1 MRLSAG
7 YGKKATQP
15 CAFDWCREPSSL
27 ARPVTRCFSSS
38 VAGANSGYRFP
49 ARQTRQLAADAGAQE
64 YLPEGESPAG
74 SRCISSRTE
83 LILSVTKSAVGLQEP
98 MATARRMGMMIN
110 KAALRF
116 IDRYSP
122 NAPGAPAML
131 DREVRSGGFWI
142 SRAMCRGS
150 R

>member
-1 MRLSAG
+1 MRKVCLCCTYLTDGGAG
-7 YGKKATQP
+7 
-15 CAFDWCREPSSL
+15 L
-27 ARPVTRCFSSS
+27 
-38 VAGANSGYRFP
+38 FP
-49 ARQTRQLAADAGAQE
+49 AHQTRQLAADAGAQE

-83 LILSVTKSAVGLQEP
+83 LILSVTKSAAGLQEP
-98 MATARRMGMMIN
+98 MATARIMGMMIS

-142 SRAMCRGS
+142 SRYVPRPPLVHACRMARTDLLIS
-150 R
+150 LAKSDENLRA